1 MELNK
6 NKQLKAIL
14 SSYGGI
20 NNAMK
25 ENRQLVKGAPAG
37 YNLMADCLDQLNYLG
52 NNYAVTSGDM
62 AEALKRCGSVAKSSG
77 VSMNHVMSYAMG
89 INESVQDAS
98 KVKLLA

>member
-1 MELNK
+1 MID
-6 NKQLKAIL
+6 A
-14 SSYGGI
+14 
-20 NNAMK
+20 
-25 ENRQLVKGAPAG
+25 
-37 YNLMADCLDQLNYLG
+37 LDQLNYLG

-77 VSMNHVMSYAMG
+77 VSMNDVMSYAMG

>member
-1 MELNK
+1 M
-6 NKQLKAIL
+6 
-14 SSYGGI
+14 
-20 NNAMK
+20 
-25 ENRQLVKGAPAG
+25 
-37 YNLMADCLDQLNYLG
+37 

-77 VSMNHVMSYAMG
+77 VSMNHVLSYAMG